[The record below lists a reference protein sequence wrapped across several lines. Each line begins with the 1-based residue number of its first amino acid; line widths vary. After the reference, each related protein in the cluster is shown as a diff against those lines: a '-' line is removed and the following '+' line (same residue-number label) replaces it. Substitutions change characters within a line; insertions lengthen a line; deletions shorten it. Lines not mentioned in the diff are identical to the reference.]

1 MYVIHFF
8 IFQDMYK
15 EQGFEFLM
23 DESDTI
29 IAYEDRGQSRR
40 DQQST
45 SYDSS
50 LNALNSLGRV
60 QQIEIL
66 HGKV

>member
-1 MYVIHFF
+1 
-8 IFQDMYK
+8 MYK
-15 EQGFEFLM
+15 EQDVEFLM
-23 DESDTI
+23 DEADTI
-29 IAYEDRGQSRR
+29 VAYEDRGQSQRA
-40 DQQST
+40 QQFS

-66 HGKV
+66 HGKLEQLF

>member
-1 MYVIHFF
+1 
-8 IFQDMYK
+8 MYK
-15 EQGFEFLM
+15 EQDVEFLM

-29 IAYEDRGQSRR
+29 ISYEDRGQSRR
-40 DQQST
+40 EQQAS
-45 SYDSS
+45 SYDSG

-66 HGKV
+66 HGKLVYRTYSDC

>member
-1 MYVIHFF
+1 
-8 IFQDMYK
+8 MYK
-15 EQGFEFLM
+15 EQDVEFLM
-23 DESDTI
+23 DDSDTI

-40 DQQST
+40 DQQSS

-60 QQIEIL
+60 QQMEII
-66 HGKV
+66 HGKIDKRGP

>member
-1 MYVIHFF
+1 
-8 IFQDMYK
+8 MYK
-15 EQGFEFLM
+15 EQGVEFLM
-23 DESDTI
+23 DDTDTI
-29 IAYEDRGQSRR
+29 VAYEDRGQSRR
-40 DQQST
+40 EQQSS

-66 HGKV
+66 HGKIGRLR

>member
-1 MYVIHFF
+1 
-8 IFQDMYK
+8 MYK
-15 EQGFEFLM
+15 EQDVEFLM
-23 DESDTI
+23 DDSDTI

-40 DQQST
+40 EQQSS

-66 HGKV
+66 HGKTGFIWLTEWAAM

>member
-1 MYVIHFF
+1 
-8 IFQDMYK
+8 MYK
-15 EQGFEFLM
+15 EQDVEFLV

-29 IAYEDRGQSRR
+29 IAYEDRGQSHRE
-40 DQQST
+40 QQSS

-66 HGKV
+66 HGK

>member
-1 MYVIHFF
+1 
-8 IFQDMYK
+8 
-15 EQGFEFLM
+15 M
-23 DESDTI
+23 DDSDTI

-40 DQQST
+40 DQQSS

-60 QQIEIL
+60 QQMEII
-66 HGKV
+66 HGKIDKRGP